1 MTDTLPPEVV
11 GDPAGMRELAAALRA
26 EADRLGAL
34 GDSVGTV
41 AATTEFVAP
50 AADRYRDDVGES
62 RAALLAHAA
71 ELQDL
76 AGALAAGADQVEQA
90 QAERAQLIAQLQS
103 GTGGGTG

>member
-11 GDPAGMRELAAALRA
+11 GDPAGMRELAATLRA

-41 AATTEFVAP
+41 ASTTEFVAP
-50 AADRYRDDVGES
+50 AADRYRDDVGQS
-62 RAALLAHAA
+62 SQALLAHAA

-76 AGALAAGADQVEQA
+76 AAALLAGAAEVEQA
-90 QAERAQLIAQLQS
+90 QADRARLIAQLT
-103 GTGGGTG
+103 GTEGGTG